1 MFLNKTK
8 RALSFAELIIVLTI
22 IGTIAAM
29 TIPGMKKHSQ
39 RTELAAQ
46 CKKAYLLLED
56 AVDNAIL
63 IYGPIR
69 AWSMSSNKFVFEN
82 YLMPNLKI
90 SSYSAASE
98 DNCFAVTPD
107 GMRIEVAECNNSICH
122 FHVDVNG
129 TSRPPNLAGKD
140 RFEFQ
145 LNKANENITPHGY
158 GGADLLRKNNWK
170 FTDKL
175 WNCDWVKDPNN
186 CGL

>member
-46 CKKAYLLLED
+46 CKRAYLLLED

-63 IYGPIR
+63 TYGPVR
-69 AWSMSSNKFVFEN
+69 SWNMSSNKFVFDN
-82 YLMPNLKI
+82 YLLPSLKT
-90 SSYSAASE
+90 SSSVSID
-98 DNCFAVTPD
+98 DNNSYAVTPD
-107 GMRIEVAECNNSICH
+107 GMRIQVAECNNSICH

-129 TSRPPNLAGKD
+129 TSRPPNLVGKD
-140 RFEFQ
+140 NFEFQ
-145 LNKANENITPHGY
+145 LNKSDENITPAPH
-158 GGADLLRKNNWK
+158 GGAGLLRKNNWK